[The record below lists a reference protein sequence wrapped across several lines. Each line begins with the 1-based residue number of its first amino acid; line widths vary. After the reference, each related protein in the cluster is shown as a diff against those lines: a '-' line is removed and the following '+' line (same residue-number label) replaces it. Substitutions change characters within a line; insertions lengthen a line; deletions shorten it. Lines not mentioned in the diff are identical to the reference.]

1 MAMIPIENVDDQVFA
16 TKMMEEGVTFELKD
30 DMIYAPIDG
39 KVSLIA
45 ATKHALYDEILQFV
59 QKLF

>member
-1 MAMIPIENVDDQVFA
+1 MIPIENVDDQVFA

-45 ATKHALYDEILQFV
+45 ATKYALYDKILQFV